1 MTIAWRAI
9 PTAAGEVLRRAWDAV
24 DARDLQF
31 YGGLALAGA
40 GGTRISGPWTCVAI
54 GAVLVLHAVLAGPL
68 AAWTAKRG
76 GG

>member
-1 MTIAWRAI
+1 MRVVWSAV
-9 PTAAGEVLRRAWDAV
+9 VLVSRGIWDAV
-24 DARDLQF
+24 DARDVQF
-31 YGGLALAGA
+31 YGGLMLAGM
-40 GGTRISGPWTCVAI
+40 GGWRLSPAWSCVAV